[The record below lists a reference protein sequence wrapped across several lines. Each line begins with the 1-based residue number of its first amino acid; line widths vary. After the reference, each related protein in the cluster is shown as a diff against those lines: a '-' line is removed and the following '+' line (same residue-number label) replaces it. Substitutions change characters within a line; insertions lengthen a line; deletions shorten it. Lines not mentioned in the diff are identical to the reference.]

1 MGKSSGKARRGSLVG
16 MRRARLLGASAALI
30 VAAPAGAHTGGVRTV
45 SVPAAGRAVDTS
57 HPNHLIGRGTP
68 AGCTS
73 AAVIAAVR
81 AGGIIRFNCGPGAV
95 TIRMNA
101 TAKVVNTSA
110 RVV

>member
-16 MRRARLLGASAALI
+16 MRRARLLGARAALI

-57 HPNHLIGRGTP
+57 HPNHLVGRGTP
-68 AGCTS
+68 AGWTH

-81 AGGIIRFNCGPGAV
+81 AGWIIPLDCGPGASA
-95 TIRMNA
+95 IR
-101 TAKVVNTSA
+101 V
-110 RVV
+110 